1 MSEQEVLPP
10 EAEEARMLPAVRQSE
25 AMITKGEVT
34 VAEVVAGHA
43 KIVEVMQAVMK
54 EDIHYGK
61 IPGVGKPTLL
71 KPGAEVLLVTL
82 RLSTEYVHEI
92 HRDGMHREVVSS
104 CTLRHIP
111 TGLVIATGSGLCT
124 TYESNYGQRQ
134 GKRRCLTCGAEAIVK
149 STKKN
154 TFFCISNEGGCGARW
169 PFDSEGGRELEAQDV
184 GKVEN
189 PDLADTW
196 NTVLKMA
203 DKRALVAAVLN
214 GTAAS
219 DVFTQDAEDLSAP
232 AASGSPEGQASQTA
246 QQTQERAP
254 VGLGTWKGI
263 EESVRRYG
271 DIVWEAWVEFV
282 KQANDYLLETDGEE
296 NRTKLRGLTGH
307 AAAYLME
314 HYSPDA
320 MPPVDRLSLVSAWR
334 HAIPATVLE
343 GPAWA
348 MDASETDAW
357 TAERPTK
364 EGT

>member
-1 MSEQEVLPP
+1 MTEVEVLPM
-10 EAEEARMLPAVRQSE
+10 EEQTAAQNLPAVRQSE
-25 AMITKGEVT
+25 AMIAKGEIT
-34 VAEVVAGHA
+34 VAEVVAGHQ

-54 EDIHYGK
+54 EDVHYGK
-61 IPGVGKPTLL
+61 IPGVTKPALL

-92 HRDGMHREVVSS
+92 HRDGMHREVVSN

-111 TGLVIATGSGLCT
+111 TGLMIATGSGMCS
-124 TYESNYGQRQ
+124 TYESKYGQRQ
-134 GKRRCLTCGAEAIVK
+134 GKRKCLKCGAEAIVR

-154 TFFCISNEGGCGARW
+154 TFYCISNEGGCGERW

-189 PDLADTW
+189 PDLPDTW

-219 DVFTQDAEDLSAP
+219 DVFSQDMEDSATP
-232 AASGSPEGQASQTA
+232 AASGSAEPEASQTA
-246 QQTQERAP
+246 QPTQARAP

-263 EESVRRYG
+263 EDSVKVYG
-271 DIVWEAWVEFV
+271 QEVWDAWVEFV
-282 KQANDYLLETDGEE
+282 KQANDYLVETEGRED
-296 NRTKLRGLTGH
+296 RTKLRGLTGL

-320 MPPVDRLSLVSAWR
+320 MPPVDRIALIAAWR
-334 HAIPATVLE
+334 SAIPAKALD
-343 GPAWA
+343 GPQWA
-348 MDASETDAW
+348 MDASEAD
-357 TAERPTK
+357 RPTK
-364 EGT
+364 ENT